1 MIGIIGDYRLVE
13 DMRYLGSVDE
23 SEIPR
28 LLGIDE
34 ARLKEMTGPGKILPR
49 GVNKTEE
56 YKEISDLLLSI
67 GEEEAAEKIYE
78 MCECPECNF
87 DD

>member
-1 MIGIIGDYRLVE
+1 MIGIIGDYRLVDE
-13 DMRYLGSVDE
+13 LRYLGSVDE

-34 ARLKEMTGPGKILPR
+34 ATLKEMTGPSKVLPR
-49 GVNKTEE
+49 GVSRTED
-56 YKEISDLLLSI
+56 YRKLSKLFLTI
-67 GEEEAAEKIYE
+67 GDEETAEELYE
-78 MCECPECNF
+78 MCDCPECNF